1 MRSPDHA
8 VRVAFLPLV
17 LFALAPVF
25 ACRESDDGTSELT
38 GPSDPLQVNLE
49 SITVD
54 DPLYLV
60 LERAIQDEYRAQATY
75 DAAVDAYGEVRPFNR
90 IVLAEGRH
98 ISALVHLFDKRHVPP
113 PLWDEAA
120 YPIPADFTAIEIA
133 DACALGVAA
142 EIANKTMYEELIAS
156 GVPADV
162 ESVFQTLKNASE
174 LNHRPAFSR
183 CM

>member
-1 MRSPDHA
+1 MRAPFHA
-8 VRVAFLPLV
+8 VRVALVPLV

-25 ACRESDDGTSELT
+25 ACRESNDGPSELT
-38 GPSDPLQVNLE
+38 GPADPLQLNLE

-75 DAAVDAYGEVRPFNR
+75 DAALEAYGEVRPFSR

-98 ISALVHLFDKRHVPP
+98 ISAVTHLFDKRHVDP
-113 PLWDEAA
+113 PLWDAAA

-133 DACALGVAA
+133 EACALGVAA
-142 EIANKTMYEELIAS
+142 EIANKEMYEAMIAS

-162 ESVFQTLKNASE
+162 ESVFQTLRNASE
-174 LNHRPAFSR
+174 FNHLPAFMR